1 MATITAIKDSINRL
15 DPAGF
20 QILCDDYLSR
30 EGYPN
35 LVSLGTMAGAQK
47 TTLGTP
53 DTYFPGESDKYVF
66 AEYTIQKKDI
76 VQKIKSDIDKCFDEE
91 KTKIPVKNISEIV
104 YCHTS
109 SNLSPKDDRELKE
122 YCAKKKV
129 LLTLIGIDRLADDL
143 RWKYPI
149 LAKEHL
155 GLPIDTEQVHTVE
168 DYIQRYDSNSLA
180 APLETTF
187 LGRETEL
194 ALLEE
199 HFATY
204 NVVIVT
210 GAAGVGK
217 TRLSIEFAK
226 KHASGNG
233 EAVYCIHSRA
243 LGLFNDLNMYFC
255 RTGSFFIVVD
265 DANQITD
272 LNLIIDLVKSKKEGF
287 SFNLLLT
294 VRDYAIEK
302 VKKTLSNVI
311 PYKEVNLGKFKDDEI
326 KTLMTNQFGILNPHY
341 LDRIVALSEGNARI
355 AMLAGNLSADANRL
369 DVINDATDLFNEY
382 YGPILCDSGLETD
395 TALLSTAGVAAYLGA
410 LHVDHIDPVL
420 PILAAAGVDKESFIE
435 SLLRLSRL
443 EIVDIYHDK
452 AVRFSEQC
460 FANYILK
467 YVFFDKKV
475 LPLSEMIEA
484 CFSHYKERTV
494 FAVNTLTNVFRS
506 EHIHEFV
513 RQEVI
518 AIWNK
523 LKENT
528 SELFWPFL
536 RTFYPINPVE
546 ALLEVKRAVDNTESV
561 IIPADEMDT
570 EKGRNYQ
577 SVDDDVLSIL
587 CGYADTQDLEA
598 ALDLFFQYYLKRP
611 DKYIQFYHAAT
622 IYYIIHPNSYM
633 YGYRTQQLFFSKLY
647 EYSAEWTNEHILI
660 LYLDVVKEFLQFEFR
675 HHESTRDG
683 KGLSICRFSLCP
695 SEYVTAYRSLIWVGL
710 EQIARLGKY
719 HNQLARVFEHYG
731 QGVAE
736 CSIGVLQADAPLL
749 VGVIQ
754 AGFSPECLED
764 CKIAEHIAECFDRH
778 NLSTEA
784 LQPFLN
790 SPCIKTFRILKG
802 PRFTHEYNYEK
813 WQSVHKEWIREFLFA
828 GPSPVEAFSQLYD
841 VYMAPKGQNY
851 EATTGIWFALQLLS
865 EDKDAYI
872 EAVHYALSVGE
883 GEGIDACHA
892 VHTLF
897 SLLPVSSVYEFIEN
911 NATAP
916 ATSNRWM
923 YAFYH
928 ELPETAIDDQQ
939 LSGLYRFLQDDS
951 DAVINSSGPRDIS
964 FLQKYAAADNSVI
977 IKACNIILE
986 KRSYSQFMA
995 RIYLEQLCN
1004 PYIQQGPDIFE
1015 MLHGHIDLVEQIYL
1029 FLLQLGAN
1037 HDDEGSILVRIAE
1050 DDSSFHQPL
1059 AIDLLRRVEAH
1070 ELYDIDTSY
1079 SALYSM
1085 DHYLEFIDG
1094 VVEIAISSA
1103 KYPTWFVP
1111 RIIKQFLILPENRSD
1126 LEAKKMSWLHHY
1138 IAANSQNEIK
1148 MRCLFDALSDLSP
1161 DLRRDCV
1168 GWFIKENH
1176 SYEMFKTLSILPTS
1190 WGGFGSQIPIYKG
1203 WIDFLNSLLP
1213 FFHGIE
1219 FINHKKLVLDKIDG
1233 VQAMIQQE
1241 EISEFIEG

>member
-1 MATITAIKDSINRL
+1 M
-15 DPAGF
+15 
-20 QILCDDYLSR
+20 
-30 EGYPN
+30 
-35 LVSLGTMAGAQK
+35 
-47 TTLGTP
+47 
-53 DTYFPGESDKYVF
+53 
-66 AEYTIQKKDI
+66 
-76 VQKIKSDIDKCFDEE
+76 
-91 KTKIPVKNISEIV
+91 
-104 YCHTS
+104 
-109 SNLSPKDDRELKE
+109 
-122 YCAKKKV
+122 
-129 LLTLIGIDRLADDL
+129 
-143 RWKYPI
+143 
-149 LAKEHL
+149 
-155 GLPIDTEQVHTVE
+155 GLPIDTEQIQSVE
-168 DYIQRYDSNSLA
+168 DYIRQYDSNSLA
-180 APLETTF
+180 APLDTGF
-187 LGRETEL
+187 LGREKEL
-194 ALLEE
+194 GLLDENFE
-199 HFATY
+199 CCNT
-204 NVVIVT
+204 VIVT
-210 GAAGVGK
+210 GPAGVGK
-217 TRLSIEFAK
+217 TRLSIEYAK
-226 KHASGNG
+226 RHASDNG

-243 LGLFNDLNMYFC
+243 LGLFDDLNMYFC
-255 RTGSFFIVVD
+255 HPGSYFIVVD
-265 DANQITD
+265 DANQITNLRLIVD
-272 LNLIIDLVKSKKEGF
+272 LLNRNGPDF
-287 SFNLLLT
+287 SYKLLLT
-294 VRDYAIEK
+294 VRDYALEK
-302 VKKTLSNVI
+302 VKRTLSSSI
-311 PYKEVNLGKFKDDEI
+311 QYKEVNIAKFKDDDV
-326 KTLMTNQFGILNPHY
+326 KTLMTKQYGILNPHY
-341 LDRIVALSEGNARI
+341 LDRIVAISEGNPRI
-355 AMLAGNLSADANRL
+355 AMMAGKLSADANRL
-369 DVINDATDLFNEY
+369 DVINDTTDLFTEY
-382 YGPILCDSGLETD
+382 YGPVLSASGLETD
-395 TALLSTAGVAAYLGA
+395 SALLATAGVAAYLGA
-410 LHVDHIDPVL
+410 LHVDRIEPVL
-420 PILAAAGVDKESFIE
+420 PILASVGVDKDTFIE
-435 SLLRLSRL
+435 NLLRLSYL

-484 CFSHYKERTV
+484 CFSQYKERTV

-518 AIWNK
+518 AVWNK
-523 LKENT
+523 LKENG
-528 SELFWPFL
+528 SELFWPFM
-536 RTFYPINPVE
+536 RTFYPIHPVE
-546 ALLEVKRAVDNTESV
+546 ALLEVKGVVDTAASV
-561 IIPADEMDT
+561 IVPADKMDT
-570 EKGRNYQ
+570 EKRKNYQ

-587 CGYADTQDLEA
+587 CGYADTQELEA
-598 ALDLFFQYYLKRP
+598 ALDLFFQYYMKRP

-622 IYYIIHPNSYM
+622 IYFIIHPNSYM

-683 KGLSICRFSLCP
+683 KGFSIFHFSLYP
-695 SEYVTAYRSLIWVGL
+695 SEYVTAYRSLIWAGL
-710 EQIARLGKY
+710 EQIARLGIY

-790 SPCIKTFRILKG
+790 SPCINTFRILNG

-813 WQSVHKEWIREFLFA
+813 WQSVHKERIREFLFA
-828 GPSPVEAFSQLYD
+828 GTSPVEAFSQLYS
-841 VYMAPKGQNY
+841 VYMASKGRNH
-851 EATTGIWFALQLLS
+851 EATAGIWFALQLLS
-865 EDKDAYI
+865 EDKNTFI
-872 EAVHYALSVGE
+872 EVLRYALSVGE
-883 GEGIDACHA
+883 GDGIDACYA
-892 VHTLF
+892 VQTLF
-897 SLLPVSSVYEFIEN
+897 SFLPVSSVFEFIER
-911 NATAP
+911 NASAP
-916 ATSNRWM
+916 ITLNRWM

-928 ELPETAIDDQQ
+928 EMPEIAIDDQQ
-939 LSGLYRFLQDDS
+939 VEGLYRFLQDDS

-1004 PYIQQGPDIFE
+1004 PYIQQGPDTFE

-1037 HDDEGSILVRIAE
+1037 HDHEGSILVKIARE
-1050 DDSSFHQPL
+1050 DSCFHQPL
-1059 AIDLLRRVEAH
+1059 ARDLLRRVEAH
-1070 ELYDIDTSY
+1070 ELYDIDTRY

-1111 RIIKQFLILPENRSD
+1111 RIIKQFLILPEKRSD

-1138 IAANSQNEIK
+1138 IAANSQNELK
-1148 MRCLFDALSDLSP
+1148 MECLFDALSDLSP

-1176 SYEMFKTLSILPTS
+1176 SYEMFKNLSILPTS